1 MPTNSETIRELER
14 NAATLTERIDHV
26 RSDIVR
32 LDVAQAK
39 TSDSLAPLE
48 TRLSVLEERVQELKR
63 RGEEYDRK
71 RWMIAAALL
80 GSVMT

>member
-48 TRLSVLEERVQELKR
+48 KPV
-63 RGEEYDRK
+63 
-71 RWMIAAALL
+71 
-80 GSVMT
+80 